1 MSGLYVGIY
10 VLVILLFVLSISF
23 ILIKKNV
30 SIKVVIPCA
39 LIFFTLIVFIG
50 YYGYKFLK
58 QPILNIKGENVIS
71 IDVFNKYIDEGF
83 EVVHLD
89 SKVLEKQVK
98 VINNVDSDKVGKY
111 SVKYSLKYHNKE
123 ISNTRI
129 VNVVDKVNPTIEL
142 KGNNEIYLSRGMD
155 YIEQGYTASDNYDG
169 DITDKVKIEDKVLDV
184 PGKYEIIY
192 NVEDSS
198 GNSYSTKRMVNRL
211 DNNNGVIY
219 LTFDDGPS
227 SNTSKI
233 LDILKSE
240 NVKATFFV
248 VNYNSFYDSMVQRIV
263 NEGHTIALHSYTHN
277 YKTIYASEEAY
288 FNDLENLKTRVKDT
302 TGIDSNIIRFPG
314 GSSNTI
320 SNFNKGIMTR
330 LVTSVKERGYHYF
343 DWNVDSRDAGVA
355 KNSSEVYKNVMKGLS
370 PNRSNVVLMHD
381 LSYNVKTVDALKS
394 IINDSK
400 NKGYT
405 FARITYDT
413 PMVVHRV
420 NN

>member
-1 MSGLYVGIY
+1 MSGLFVGIY

-155 YIEQGYTASDNYDG
+155 YIEQGYTANDNYDG

-413 PMVVHRV
+413 PMIVHRV